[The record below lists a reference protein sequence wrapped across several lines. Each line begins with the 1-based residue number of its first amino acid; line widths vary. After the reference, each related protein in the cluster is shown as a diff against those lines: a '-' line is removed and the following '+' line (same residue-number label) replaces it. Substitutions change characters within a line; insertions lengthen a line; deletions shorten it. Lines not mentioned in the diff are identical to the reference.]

1 MIWSY
6 NFGFLSFLLAVFHWS
21 LNSPASSWNSSPLPL
36 SMSVSKKASHAAQA
50 SNWSPRPPS
59 RKTWFFP
66 KPKSPA
72 GGHWVADLPM
82 TPNMSPQEA
91 DPGVLDPSAS
101 LPRSQLD
108 LARAPPPTKGPI
120 AVLDQTSL
128 SFSLWTR
135 AYFTRGLQQS
145 FWKWF
150 PLTSCCWGAENWFET
165 RFQMYF

>member
-1 MIWSY
+1 MILSY
-6 NFGFLSFLLAVFHWS
+6 ILCLFIFLLAVFHWS
-21 LNSPASSWNSSPLPL
+21 IYSPFSSNNSEPGPRSKRSK
-36 SMSVSKKASHAAQA
+36 SVSKKASQAAQA
-50 SNWSPRPPS
+50 SKWSPRPPS

-82 TPNMSPQEA
+82 TPNISPHEA
-91 DPGVLDPSAS
+91 EPGVLDPSAS

-108 LARAPPPTKGPI
+108 LALAPPPTKGPI

-135 AYFTRGLQQS
+135 AYFTLGLQQS
-145 FWKWF
+145 FYKYQG
-150 PLTSCCWGAENWFET
+150 LKVL
-165 RFQMYF
+165 